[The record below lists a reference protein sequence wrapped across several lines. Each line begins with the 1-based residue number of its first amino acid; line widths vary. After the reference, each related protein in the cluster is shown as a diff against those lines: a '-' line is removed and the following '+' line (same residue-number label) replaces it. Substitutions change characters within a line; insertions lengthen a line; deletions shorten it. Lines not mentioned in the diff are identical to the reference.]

1 MKIVTLRPDQFDKY
15 AKEHL
20 YRNYYQTSAY
30 GSTML
35 KFGYGVHY
43 LGFVDN
49 NNRLIG
55 ATMIMF
61 KEVFLSNKMA
71 YAPRGIL
78 FDYTDSVKVKELVE
92 KLKQLLGKQGFMYL
106 KMDPYI
112 PIGVKSSTGDTINVN
127 RQESIIMA
135 NLSAAGFT
143 YKGKNKFF
151 ENEKPRFEALVLLNK
166 DPQTIF
172 DSFSKKTRTKIRR
185 AINSGIEAHR
195 DQSKNL
201 KMFYNFIKGK
211 DNKPFK
217 YYAEFYNN
225 FSKYIDIYFAKVN
238 TEMFIINS
246 RRTYEEE
253 LQNNEQLND
262 QMQSS
267 GLTEAERASILS
279 KKMDSD
285 KLLSIY
291 KENMLIATDLL
302 RKYPEG
308 IPIAGALVLTYDNAA
323 FVIAEGFNEKYGNL
337 NPSYLIKWQM
347 INDYANMGYKYIN
360 MNAVAG
366 EFEKENK
373 YSGLNETKL
382 GFNSIVT
389 EYIGEFDI
397 VLNNFSYNLYKTFS
411 KK

>member
-1 MKIVTLRPDQFDKY
+1 
-15 AKEHL
+15 
-20 YRNYYQTSAY
+20 
-30 GSTML
+30 
-35 KFGYGVHY
+35 
-43 LGFVDN
+43 
-49 NNRLIG
+49 
-55 ATMIMF
+55 
-61 KEVFLSNKMA
+61 
-71 YAPRGIL
+71 
-78 FDYTDSVKVKELVE
+78 
-92 KLKQLLGKQGFMYL
+92 
-106 KMDPYI
+106 
-112 PIGVKSSTGDTINVN
+112 
-127 RQESIIMA
+127 
-135 NLSAAGFT
+135 
-143 YKGKNKFF
+143 
-151 ENEKPRFEALVLLNK
+151 
-166 DPQTIF
+166 
-172 DSFSKKTRTKIRR
+172 
-185 AINSGIEAHR
+185 
-195 DQSKNL
+195 
-201 KMFYNFIKGK
+201 
-211 DNKPFK
+211 
-217 YYAEFYNN
+217 
-225 FSKYIDIYFAKVN
+225 
-238 TEMFIINS
+238 
-246 RRTYEEE
+246 
-253 LQNNEQLND
+253 
-262 QMQSS
+262 MQSS
-267 GLTEAERASILS
+267 GLTEAERTSILS

-360 MNAVAG
+360 MNAVTG